1 MGPGAPD
8 SIGPR
13 KVFVLFLAWGLGP
26 RKVQALFLVV
36 GPVGDVHPVL
46 HLGPGGFCK
55 WITSKALIGADFEV
69 GVQLSC
75 PPRSDPQTCGRLKV
89 PLYTTIRP
97 LALLSCRRWSY
108 GSFMAMSG
116 SISCPWSCMTWILL
130 RTLMD
135 TSLCESVETKSLGR
149 FPIRTL
155 SARLISSRGWLFH
168 AWLGAWHR
176 VTDVSFISQFHFRDG
191 HTMTVGCSAGH

>member
-1 MGPGAPD
+1 MMQGTSTRGGLGHGVNPTV
-8 SIGPR
+8 SI
-13 KVFVLFLAWGLGP
+13 GP
-26 RKVQALFLVV
+26 RKVQALFVVV
-36 GPVGDVHPVL
+36 GPVGDVQPVL

-97 LALLSCRRWSY
+97 LALLSYRRWSY
-108 GSFMAMSG
+108 GSFMAMCG
-116 SISCPWSCMTWILL
+116 SITCPWSCMTWILL

-135 TSLCESVETKSLGR
+135 TSLCESVGTKSLGR

-155 SARLISSRGWLFH
+155 SARLISSHHAGGSSTRGLAH
-168 AWLGAWHR
+168 GTASPTCPSSLSSTS
-176 VTDVSFISQFHFRDG
+176 VTG
-191 HTMTVGCSAGH
+191 TP